1 MFELR
6 GGGVYFSEKVFRE
19 KHIDLIDKQNLRR
32 PIFIEV
38 YLWFL
43 DKFFF

>member
-1 MFELR
+1 MLELR
-6 GGGVYFSEKVFRE
+6 GGSVYFAEEVFRE

-43 DKFFF
+43 NKLFF